1 MRFFRTFIS
10 ALSVVALAACGGG
23 SGGGALPS
31 AGDPGTRAP
40 SGSTVAFENATL
52 WVGYEQQISAFSTN
66 GNGAVTPAKTYAAFR
81 WSNSIAA
88 PFPGIVDVAIAPD
101 GTQYLLE
108 NRSAAE
114 GGPGWRLYAVAPG
127 DNQPENTYG
136 DDVNTP
142 IAVGLGGDGIQVA
155 YSDNS
160 TGATTIATF
169 PYAASN
175 APPLRTLQLTGQ
187 VMGFNEATNGYLY
200 VLRPNHVDVYD
211 QFATGGSAPVRSIN
225 LTGLTGHVTPGSRQF
240 AVAPNNTIYVV
251 DLPGNNANPVMYV
264 NAYPPASG
272 KVARRIG
279 PLPADYSGFGFP
291 VITVDSLNRL
301 YVATNSQFYR
311 FAANAQG
318 ADAPQRL
325 MTDSTQSRVHALA
338 VGPKL

>member
-1 MRFFRTFIS
+1 MRRRLRRHA
-10 ALSVVALAACGGG
+10 ALGG
-23 SGGGALPS
+23 
-31 AGDPGTRAP
+31 GDPGTRAP
-40 SGSTVAFENATL
+40 SGSTVAFEKTTL

-88 PFPGIVDVAIAPD
+88 PFPGIVDIAIAPD

-136 DDVNTP
+136 DDVNRP

-155 YSDNS
+155 YSDNRRYDDDRDVSVRREQRAADTHAADAPARCSGS
-160 TGATTIATF
+160 TK
-169 PYAASN
+169 
-175 APPLRTLQLTGQ
+175 PPTDISTSCG
-187 VMGFNEATNGYLY
+187 
-200 VLRPNHVDVYD
+200 PNHVDVYD
-211 QFATGGSAPVRSIN
+211 QFANGSGPVRSIN
-225 LTGLTGHVTPGSRQF
+225 LTGLTGHVSLSSTEF

-251 DLPGNNANPVMYV
+251 DLPGNNANRDVRERV
-264 NAYPPASG
+264 PAG
-272 KVARRIG
+272 VGQGGAAHRTAA
-279 PLPADYSGFGFP
+279 ADYSGFGFP

-301 YVATNSQFYR
+301 YVATNGQFYR
-311 FAANAQG
+311 FGPNAQG